1 MPPQPYPASTIQ
13 SNTGQRAELA
23 RAQSQDSEPRRLAFG
38 IGCAIA
44 LSIPLWVGLA
54 ALFHFF

>member
-1 MPPQPYPASTIQ
+1 MPPQPHPASTIQ

-23 RAQSQDSEPRRLAFG
+23 RAQSHDSEPRRLILG

-54 ALFHFF
+54 ALFQLF